1 MIYPV
6 KWNKFY
12 PHNKVV
18 KSFIQGTNERNR
30 SWWKN
35 ETKRYIKQKKGNFFK
50 IVLSDHI
57 DRGVWFTCWTGLSVH
72 CPHGLFDREP
82 LGATLV
88 SSLSPFAHCS
98 LASSPI
104 SIIARLLEPL
114 QFSCLSESSMFY
126 SSNLVHLEDS
136 LFAICFMQPPGPSLS
151 TTTSALKAE
160 RIPSV
165 WNTLVS
171 QARTFSVRQQRF
183 QAALISGSQR
193 LDCLAW
199 ITVIELT
206 SCIILYRNR
215 MSMQLGSLLCQMGRT
230 AMVMNDSIRKTK

>member
-1 MIYPV
+1 MIHPV

-18 KSFIQGTNERNR
+18 KSFIQGTSERNR

-82 LGATLV
+82 LGGTLV
-88 SSLSPFAHCS
+88 SSLSPFARCS

-104 SIIARLLEPL
+104 SIIARLLEPFTVFL
-114 QFSCLSESSMFY
+114 PARELYVLFFQLSSSGRFFIRYLFHAASRPFALYHNLCSQGRKNSICLEQSCFSSMHILCPTAAIPG
-126 SSNLVHLEDS
+126 SSNLRFSEV
-136 LFAICFMQPPGPSLS
+136 GLS
-151 TTTSALKAE
+151 CLNHSD
-160 RIPSV
+160 
-165 WNTLVS
+165 
-171 QARTFSVRQQRF
+171 RT
-183 QAALISGSQR
+183 
-193 LDCLAW
+193 
-199 ITVIELT
+199 
-206 SCIILYRNR
+206 Y
-215 MSMQLGSLLCQMGRT
+215 
-230 AMVMNDSIRKTK
+230 